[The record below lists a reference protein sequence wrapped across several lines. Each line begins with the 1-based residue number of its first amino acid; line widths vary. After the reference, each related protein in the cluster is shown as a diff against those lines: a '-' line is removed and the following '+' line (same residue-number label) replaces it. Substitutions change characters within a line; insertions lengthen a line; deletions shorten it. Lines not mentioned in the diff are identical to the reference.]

1 MPKAEARTVAAQ
13 HVLPVVDDEPLD
25 AIQQSL
31 MRLLIDL
38 VVADVRAEIAA
49 EIRAEEAA
57 AAAHQVEHVI
67 GADDLKPATTMT
79 TAHPTT
85 RRAE

>member
-13 HVLPVVDDEPLD
+13 SVPPVDDEPLD

-31 MRLLIDL
+31 ARLLVDII
-38 VVADVRAEIAA
+38 VA

-57 AAAHQVEHVI
+57 AAAHQVFTAEHLTDRVI
-67 GADDLKPATTMT
+67 DITT
-79 TAHPTT
+79 TAAHLTK
-85 RRAE
+85 RSAE